1 MCIYLKPLTW
11 DWAMSIYD
19 WLIPPYLLIPD
30 HPKPHKTFQL
40 AILAL
45 VATAALASPD
55 APPAYGPPPTYA
67 DVPPLYNYAY
77 AVADDYSQ
85 ANFAASE
92 QRDGYATSGSYR
104 VNLPDGRVQ
113 VVTYTAD
120 QNGYVADVKY
130 EGVAQSPEYKPA
142 PAYKPAY

>member
-1 MCIYLKPLTW
+1 M
-11 DWAMSIYD
+11 
-19 WLIPPYLLIPD
+19 
-30 HPKPHKTFQL
+30 
-40 AILAL
+40 
-45 VATAALASPD
+45 
-55 APPAYGPPPTYA
+55 
-67 DVPPLYNYAY
+67 PPLYNYAY

-130 EGVAQSPEYKPA
+130 KGVAQYPEYKPA

>member
-1 MCIYLKPLTW
+1 MQESASQHTTYPLKRL
-11 DWAMSIYD
+11 Y
-19 WLIPPYLLIPD
+19 PYLLIPD
-30 HPKPHKTFQL
+30 HPKPHKKFQL

-92 QRDGYATSGSYR
+92 QRDGYSTSGSYR

-130 EGVAQSPEYKPA
+130 EGVAQYPEYKPA